1 MLFYSHGT
9 KKKSKKLAC
18 NANRK
23 IMSIT
28 KKQTKQ
34 KNSPPNKK
42 TPHQSKTNKPMHL
55 GVCILDLKEI
65 SLHSNEWS
73 PAVEQPFVTVWPFVP
88 EKDNHCLIGRLY
100 SVWLSH
106 PSLMFTRVLW
116 LCRACTVVLML
127 LSLGLSMKMLDQTD
141 QSLTTTLHLVLEEFE
156 SYPCIRTTS
165 CGTAWCCWII

>member
-1 MLFYSHGT
+1 MPVPKRERKKSPFFLEAAINKNYIYCSTYYKDVYWHMLFYSHGT

-73 PAVEQPFVTVWPFVP
+73 PAVEQPFVTV
-88 EKDNHCLIGRLY
+88 
-100 SVWLSH
+100 
-106 PSLMFTRVLW
+106 
-116 LCRACTVVLML
+116 
-127 LSLGLSMKMLDQTD
+127 
-141 QSLTTTLHLVLEEFE
+141 
-156 SYPCIRTTS
+156 
-165 CGTAWCCWII
+165 